1 MAQSSAPETLH
12 LRSLLRPHAKKLAVA
27 LACVVAGGAASL
39 LQPWPMKLLFDHVGG
54 GKAGRGI
61 GSRVLPAGMNPHG
74 VLLVV
79 AISAVA
85 IAVVNALCSY
95 AQKWATTSVGQ
106 RVTHELRTRLYAHV
120 QSLSMDYHTSRKTG
134 DLIARLTS
142 DVDAVQSFA
151 VSSLLDGVVDC
162 LTLVGMFTVMFFLN
176 WRFTI
181 IALSVAPVL
190 FAVTY
195 YYTRRSKRA
204 SRELRRNEG
213 EIVSLLQEVLSA
225 IAVVKAFGQ
234 EERESR
240 RLEARSAQTVEIA
253 LRARST
259 KAMLSPLAEVVAAIG
274 TALMLWYG
282 GDLVVTGRLS
292 AGSLVVLVW
301 YLGKMYKPMQDFA
314 RLTDSYA
321 KAAVSYERLREVFDT
336 QPTVGDLPAGR
347 SAKDIRGDIEFQN
360 VNFSYIPGRPTL
372 RDLNFLVPAG
382 QMTALVGPNGSG
394 KSTIAALVGRFYD
407 PDSGA
412 VKLDGVDL
420 RQYCLHGLQE
430 QISFVLQDSVLFNA
444 SIRENIAYGKP
455 DATPEE
461 IQRATNLANVDEF
474 VSKLPDGLDT
484 FVGERGV
491 MLSGGQR
498 QRIAIA
504 RAIVRESPILIL
516 DEPSSGLDAVSEA
529 LVFEAIERLI
539 EGKSALVIAH
549 RFSTVRRAA
558 LILVVEEG
566 RIVEQGT
573 HDQLLQRGGL
583 YTQLFDLQ
591 LRAQGPTSRTDE
603 SRESREYRENFG
615 HSPHS
620 MSGIA

>member
-1 MAQSSAPETLH
+1 M
-12 LRSLLRPHAKKLAVA
+12 LAVA
-27 LACVVAGGAASL
+27 LVCVIAGGAAGL
-39 LQPWPMKLLFDHVGG
+39 LQPWPMKILVDHVGG
-54 GKAGRGI
+54 GKAVHGI
-61 GSRVLPAGMNPHG
+61 GERLLPADMSPHG

-79 AISAVA
+79 AIAAVA
-85 IAVVNALCSY
+85 IALVSALCSY
-95 AQKWATTSVGQ
+95 GQKWASTSVGQ
-106 RVTHELRTRLYAHV
+106 RVSHELRTRLYAHV

-134 DLIARLTS
+134 DLITRLTS

-151 VSSLLDGVVDC
+151 VASALDAVVDC
-162 LTLVGMFTVMFFLN
+162 LTLAGMVTVMFFLN
-176 WRFTI
+176 WRFTF

-195 YYTRRSKRA
+195 YCTRRSKRA

-213 EIVSLLQEVLSA
+213 EIVSTLQEVLSA
-225 IAVVKAFGQ
+225 IAVVRAFGQ

-240 RLEARSAQTVEIA
+240 RLQAKSAQTVEIA

-259 KAMLSPLAEVVAAIG
+259 KAILSPLAEVVAAIG
-274 TALMLWYG
+274 TAFMLWYG

-321 KAAVSYERLREVFDT
+321 KAAVSYERLREVFET
-336 QPTVGDLPAGR
+336 QPTVRDLPGAR
-347 SAKDIRGDIEFQN
+347 SPVDIRGQIEFQN
-360 VNFSYIPGRPTL
+360 VNFSYVPGLPTL
-372 RDLNFLVPAG
+372 RDLNFRLPAG
-382 QMTALVGPNGSG
+382 QMTALVGPTGSG
-394 KSTIAALVGRFYD
+394 KSTITALVGRFYD

-412 VKLDGVDL
+412 VKLDGVNL
-420 RQYCLHGLQE
+420 RDYRLHSLQE
-430 QISFVLQDSVLFNA
+430 RISFVRQDNVLFNA

-461 IQRATNLANVDEF
+461 VGQAARMANVDEF
-474 VSKLPDGLDT
+474 VSRLPNGLET
-484 FVGERGV
+484 LVGERGA

-504 RAIVRESPILIL
+504 RAIVRQSPLLIL

-529 LVFEAIERLI
+529 LVFEAIDRLI

-558 LILVVEEG
+558 LILVVDVG
-566 RIVEQGT
+566 RIVERGT
-573 HDQLLQRGGL
+573 HDQLLQRDGL
-583 YTQLFDLQ
+583 YAQLYNLQ
-591 LRAQGPTSRTDE
+591 FSSPGPGRQSGE
-603 SRESREYRENFG
+603 PREFREFRENSG
-615 HSPHS
+615 HHPRS
-620 MSGIA
+620 MAGIP

>member
-1 MAQSSAPETLH
+1 M
-12 LRSLLRPHAKKLAVA
+12 LAVG
-27 LACVVAGGAASL
+27 LVCGVAGGAASL

-54 GKAGRGI
+54 AKASRGI
-61 GSRVLPAGMNPHG
+61 GSRLLPAGMSPHG

-134 DLIARLTS
+134 DLITRLTS

-213 EIVSLLQEVLSA
+213 EIVSLVQEVLSA

-234 EERESR
+234 EERENR
-240 RLEARSAQTVEIA
+240 RLEAKSAQTVEIA

-292 AGSLVVLVW
+292 AGALVVLVW
-301 YLGKMYKPMQDFA
+301 YLGKVYKPMQDFA

-321 KAAVSYERLREVFDT
+321 KAAVSYERLREVLET
-336 QPTVGDLPAGR
+336 QPTVRDLPGAR
-347 SAKDIRGDIEFQN
+347 AAHDIRGEIEFQN
-360 VNFSYIPGRPTL
+360 VNFSYVPGRPTL

-382 QMTALVGPNGSG
+382 QMTALVGPTGSG

-407 PDSGA
+407 PNSGA

-430 QISFVLQDSVLFNA
+430 HISFVLQDSVLFNA

-455 DATPEE
+455 EATPEE
-461 IQRATNLANVDEF
+461 IQRAANLANVDEF

-484 FVGERGV
+484 LVGERGV

-558 LILVVEEG
+558 LILVVEGG
-566 RIVEQGT
+566 RVVEQGT

-591 LRAQGPTSRTDE
+591 FRGQGPNSGPGE
-603 SRESREYRENFG
+603 SRDNREYRENFG
-615 HSPHS
+615 HYRHS
-620 MSGIA
+620 TPGIA

>member
-1 MAQSSAPETLH
+1 
-12 LRSLLRPHAKKLAVA
+12 
-27 LACVVAGGAASL
+27 
-39 LQPWPMKLLFDHVGG
+39 MKILFDQVGG

-61 GSRVLPAGMNPHG
+61 GARLVPANMSAHT

-79 AISAVA
+79 AVAAVT
-85 IAVVNALCSY
+85 IAAVNALCSY

-134 DLIARLTS
+134 DLITRLTS

-151 VSSLLDGVVDC
+151 VSSLLDAVVDC
-162 LTLVGMFTVMFFLN
+162 LTLAGMVSVMFFLN
-176 WRFTI
+176 WRFTV
-181 IALSVAPVL
+181 IALFVAPLL

-213 EIVSLLQEVLSA
+213 EIVSMLQEVLPA
-225 IAVVKAFGQ
+225 ITVVRAFGQ
-234 EERESR
+234 EKRESR
-240 RLEARSAQTVEIA
+240 RLQAKSAQTVEIA

-274 TALMLWYG
+274 TAVMLWYG

-321 KAAVSYERLREVFDT
+321 KAAVSYERLREVFET
-336 QPTVGDLPAGR
+336 QPTVRDLPGAR
-347 SAKDIRGDIEFQN
+347 SAVDIRGEIEFQN
-360 VNFSYIPGRPTL
+360 VNFSYVPGRPTL
-372 RDLNFLVPAG
+372 RDLNFRLPAG
-382 QMTALVGPNGSG
+382 QMTALVGPTGSG

-420 RQYCLHGLQE
+420 REYRLHSLPE
-430 QISFVLQDSVLFNA
+430 HMSFVLQDSVLFNA

-455 DATPEE
+455 DATPEKVRQAA
-461 IQRATNLANVDEF
+461 ILANVDEF
-474 VSKLPDGLDT
+474 ASKLPDGLDT

-504 RAIVRESPILIL
+504 RAIIRESPLLIL

-549 RFSTVRRAA
+549 RFSTVRRAE
-558 LILVVEEG
+558 LILVVDDG
-566 RIVEQGT
+566 RVVERGA

-583 YTQLFDLQ
+583 YAQLYKLQ
-591 LRAQGPTSRTDE
+591 FRAQGGAVDPADLANSPNFAKILDTSLVR
-603 SRESREYRENFG
+603 
-615 HSPHS
+615 
-620 MSGIA
+620 